1 MSIHEPFPS
10 LEELLDS
17 MGTAGERIAG
27 MAASEGSA
35 GNLSLCIAW
44 PIEVRRRFPVAEPLP
59 LPVAVPALAGAT
71 LLVTGSGRRLREV
84 GSDPE
89 ANLGALRIA
98 ADGRTAVL
106 HTSPRRLFAR
116 LTSELNSH
124 LAVHADRMQAD
135 RPNLHALVHAQPLQL
150 TLLSHMPAYRE
161 GDTLTR
167 RLLRWEPETLINL
180 PEGVAVLPFMLPG
193 SDDLQQATL
202 AALRTHQI
210 VVWSKHGV
218 MARSD
223 HSITRVADLIEY
235 AETAARYE
243 LLDLSTGGHAEGL
256 TADDLTRIARAFDV
270 PTTLY

>member
-1 MSIHEPFPS
+1 VLFRS
-10 LEELLDS
+10 
-17 MGTAGERIAG
+17 GTAGERIAG

-44 PIEVRRRFPVAEPLP
+44 PIEVRRRFPVAEPFP

-71 LLVTGSGRRLREV
+71 VLVTGSGRRLREV
-84 GSDPE
+84 GGDPE
-89 ANLGALRIA
+89 ANVGALRIA
-98 ADGRTAVL
+98 DDGHAAVL

-124 LAVHADRMQAD
+124 LAVHADHAAGEQ
-135 RPNLHALVHAQPLQL
+135 PNLHAVVHAQPLQL
-150 TLLSHMPAYRE
+150 TLLSHMPEYRE
-161 GDTLTR
+161 DGRLTR

-180 PEGVAVLPFMLPG
+180 PEGLAVLPFMLPG
-193 SDDLQQATL
+193 SDELQQATL

-243 LLDLSTGGHAEGL
+243 LLDRSTGGRAEGL
-256 TADDLTRIARAFDV
+256 TDAELTSIARAFSV
-270 PTTLY
+270 PTSLY